1 MATNRLGLPPLPEGF
16 VIEETPMPPLPPG
29 FELESPKLETVKV
42 SDLFPKEDQ
51 PPKIDDSQPSLR
63 AAPEPTVGKKFKNF
77 IRNIFED
84 KTETNVKGQMIYQIS
99 QDTGRSLRDVEK
111 NYDLLIRDPKI
122 TGIQPDPTTMESIE
136 TAFTGA
142 VTVGLATNP
151 ISTALGVASF
161 MALDE
166 AENAIISA
174 VTDEE
179 YELGGGKNISDLLPD
194 DATRTSKEFVEI
206 LDLIGKGMIIGGVRN
221 RTKGAF
227 GRLSEQVTKKYID
240 EYKLPQDI
248 YMDAGKVRSVLRG
261 GKKDKFSPEEKD
273 LLLDLNLSGSQYRKA
288 LSDGVTIRVPAEKVT
303 KLVDRAWWGKVKETF
318 GKPKSSEV
326 VIRERAGEL
335 TEAPRGLLTEGRP
348 ITQPK
353 VEPPRV
359 AKPAQ
364 PPLEKPLVS
373 TGNYKDLKAP
383 KYVTDFLMDR
393 VSSMTIN
400 DGGSIGHTNNKTTK
414 TMLGKLIKQ
423 GFVEGNVES
432 GYRLTEKGKQ
442 AKDQVA
448 QNEKLAKEGVLMDYY
463 SQKKVTKDPLMNDMN
478 VLVGKMDGKPAYS
491 NGHYLIKGKPSPETS
506 ISPSNPPFDPVIPP
520 SSASDPI
527 ANPIGWFQSSAGKLV
542 VLSDGVKHSAIDSKY
557 YDFIKSKFPNS
568 DFRLTTEGKDIK
580 VAYSKEPIDRRLNK
594 VSIYSSGERVGVIM
608 PVRSD
613 KLSSV
618 VANLTNQSPAPLP
631 TQPRVEKPKIQAPKL
646 TQRESQELS
655 DLKANLNTTFERLAD
670 PNRTNAQLLQDQRS
684 AQRMIKLIQDK
695 EPEFQAPELPFESDI
710 KDVDAS
716 SLRQANI
723 EASERV
729 QHFSDTKAA
738 KERVEDVERVS
749 RAEITQFLRNAFD
762 VTIRGKATYKMKGVA
777 GFFSPVTKTVRS
789 AITDDIYVLSHEVA
803 HFIDNKIWGNQ
814 PKQRPH
820 FRPWQNELG
829 KLDYDPTKQRTS
841 EGFAEFIR
849 HFVSTGK
856 AKELAPTFYDYF
868 VGDFAKAHPKIY
880 EDILKLRDLMTRYN
894 KQGSVERVK
903 SQINFEGKAPEQ
915 PLIKTVQDKSL
926 NFRKQFLDDLA
937 PLEDVYKR
945 ESITELSP
953 DKDPLMLM
961 RVFKGKA
968 RSKAEMAIRY
978 NTTDY
983 VGRIT
988 GKGLVDVIKPVSKT
1002 KKELEDFLA
1011 YAYARRALSRP
1022 DIDAGI
1028 ELTDAQFV
1036 FDKYDSKKFREA
1048 SDELSGFADRVL
1060 EYYVDS
1066 RGMSP
1071 ETRDKIKSLNPV
1083 YLPLYRFFSD
1093 EPRFRSKA
1101 SRVSGGKPVKGLKG
1115 SGRQILNP
1123 IESMIRY
1130 VENIYSAADKTRVAI
1145 AIKDAVDQGV
1155 LPGTL
1160 IEKVPPPTDIK
1171 KMKLNTLINTLEKE
1185 GFGVFNSVD
1194 PQTGEL
1200 FRKQPSGSEMITLF
1214 TVGKRYFGK
1223 DNIIPIYEGEN
1234 VSFYE
1239 LDPRLHEMLQGLDHY
1254 QIHPALDFFLG
1265 APTRLMKLGAVGL
1278 NAGFTFITNPIRDLS
1293 TYMLFSKSKVPNPA
1307 APMVGLAADL
1317 GLGSKAAKDASR
1329 RFKAMG
1335 GDQATIYGR
1344 DRSARYKQMVS
1355 RIINEAAGTNI
1366 SKVKNVVLNPVD
1378 ALRRIFQTPELAP
1391 RIAEMQNKTK
1401 DYEKIYGK
1409 DSDAA
1414 YIRAFRDAQDVT
1426 INFSMMGNVSQY
1438 LNQMI
1443 PFFNPTIR
1451 GGEKLYREAKENP
1464 MRLIVRGVSTITV
1477 PALYFWYQNK
1487 DKEWYQK
1494 LPSELKYSQIHID
1507 TGDFGGSGD
1516 IISLPLP
1523 HEVGTLFGGIPM
1535 AYWDEMY
1542 DIDKEGVEE
1551 ALKLSLRQ
1559 LNPGTPLDLSVIKP
1573 FMLVASN
1580 KTWYGAP
1587 LETRSMQRKEIPDRY
1602 TDYTIPMAKVLS
1614 RWMYDNIGA
1623 YEFASP
1629 VKIEAFANAATG
1641 GLTKNINDIV
1651 TFSNKEIESK
1661 ADLPVVGKL
1670 FLRKEVY
1677 ENRPAFDFERF
1688 KLLNQKK
1695 VSKTI
1700 TPEQQIEL
1708 RKLEAEYKQYTRNR
1722 KRRELQ
1728 KEMEQN
1734 TP

>member
-1 MATNRLGLPPLPEGF
+1 MANGRVGLPPLPEGF
-16 VIEETPMPPLPPG
+16 IVEKTPMPPLPPG

-42 SDLFPKEDQ
+42 DDLFPKEDP

-122 TGIQPDPTTMESIE
+122 TGIQPDPSTMESIE
-136 TAFTGA
+136 TAFSA
-142 VTVGLATNP
+142 AIPIAALSNP
-151 ISTALGVASF
+151 LTLSLSNSVLSTSLGVAAF

-179 YELGGGKNISDLLPD
+179 YELGGGKNISDLLPE

-261 GKKDKFSPEEKD
+261 GRKDRFSPEEKD

-353 VEPPRV
+353 VEPP
-359 AKPAQ
+359 K
-364 PPLEKPLVS
+364 
-373 TGNYKDLKAP
+373 
-383 KYVTDFLMDR
+383 
-393 VSSMTIN
+393 
-400 DGGSIGHTNNKTTK
+400 
-414 TMLGKLIKQ
+414 
-423 GFVEGNVES
+423 
-432 GYRLTEKGKQ
+432 
-442 AKDQVA
+442 
-448 QNEKLAKEGVLMDYY
+448 
-463 SQKKVTKDPLMNDMN
+463 
-478 VLVGKMDGKPAYS
+478 
-491 NGHYLIKGKPSPETS
+491 
-506 ISPSNPPFDPVIPP
+506 
-520 SSASDPI
+520 
-527 ANPIGWFQSSAGKLV
+527 
-542 VLSDGVKHSAIDSKY
+542 
-557 YDFIKSKFPNS
+557 
-568 DFRLTTEGKDIK
+568 
-580 VAYSKEPIDRRLNK
+580 
-594 VSIYSSGERVGVIM
+594 
-608 PVRSD
+608 
-613 KLSSV
+613 
-618 VANLTNQSPAPLP
+618 
-631 TQPRVEKPKIQAPKL
+631 VEKPKL
-646 TQRESQELS
+646 TQRESKELL

-670 PNRTNAQLLQDQRS
+670 PNRTNTQLLQDQRS

-729 QHFSDTKAA
+729 QHFSDTNAA

-829 KLDYDPTKQRTS
+829 KLDYDLTKQRTS

-903 SQINFEGKAPEQ
+903 SQINFDGKP
-915 PLIKTVQDKSL
+915 PKIPIKERISDGITA
-926 NFRKQFLDDLA
+926 FRQLFLDDVALLESIFKKENISDLA
-937 PLEDVYKR
+937 P
-945 ESITELSP
+945 S
-953 DKDPLMLM
+953 KDPIQLTRM
-961 RVFKGKA
+961 FKGKA
-968 RSKAEMAIRY
+968 KSKAENAILY

-983 VGRIT
+983 VGNIT
-988 GKGLVDVIKPVSKT
+988 GDGLVTVLKPIAKNKT
-1002 KKELEDFLA
+1002 EIENFLS

-1036 FDKYDSKKFREA
+1036 FDKFDSKKFRKA
-1048 SDELSGFADRVL
+1048 SDGLSDWSDRIL
-1060 EYYVDS
+1060 DYMVDS
-1066 RGMSP
+1066 GGLSV
-1071 ETRDKIKSLNPV
+1071 EAKVKIKELNPI
-1083 YLPLYRFFSD
+1083 YLPLYRFFADRTVPKMKGKS
-1093 EPRFRSKA
+1093 
-1101 SRVSGGKPVKGLKG
+1101 VSGGKPVKGLKG

-1130 VENIYSAADKTRVAI
+1130 VENIYNAADKTRIAI
-1145 AIKDAVDQGV
+1145 ALRDLSDQNI
-1155 LPGTL
+1155 LPGGY
-1160 IEKVPPPTDIK
+1160 IEKVPPPTNVKTMQLKTVVDV
-1171 KMKLNTLINTLEKE
+1171 LEKN
-1185 GFGVFNSVD
+1185 GLGVFNR
-1194 PQTGEL
+1194 TGES
-1200 FRKQPSGSEMITLF
+1200 KSESDLLTLF
-1214 TVGKRYFGK
+1214 TVGKQYYGK
-1223 DNIIPIYEGEN
+1223 ENIIPIYEGEQ

-1239 LDPRLHEMLQGLDHY
+1239 VEPKLYSMLKGLETEYLPPTLDLLFGKSTRML
-1254 QIHPALDFFLG
+1254 
-1265 APTRLMKLGAVGL
+1265 KLGATGL
-1278 NAGFTFITNPIRDLS
+1278 NVAFSWIKNPIRDLS
-1293 TYMLFSKSKVPNPA
+1293 TYLVNSKQKFPNPA
-1307 APMVGLAADL
+1307 APTISLLADL
-1317 GLGSKAAKDASR
+1317 GIGSKQSKEAAR
-1329 RFKAMG
+1329 LFKAQG
-1335 GDQATIYGR
+1335 GGGTTLMGR
-1344 DRSARYKQMVS
+1344 DKLTNYKKRVS
-1355 RIINEAAGTNI
+1355 Q
-1366 SKVKNVVLNPVD
+1366 VLNTAQGGVRGNIKNITLQPVNTI
-1378 ALRRIFQTPELAP
+1378 RRILEVTESAP
-1391 RIAEMQNKTK
+1391 RIAEYEKKLK
-1401 DYEKIYGK
+1401 DYEKVYGK
-1409 DSDAA
+1409 GSADART
-1414 YIRAFRDAQDVT
+1414 RAFNDASDVT
-1426 INFSMMGNVSQY
+1426 TNFSRMGEKIGFI
-1438 LNQMI
+1438 NQMTA
-1443 PFFNPTIR
+1443 FFNAQLQ
-1451 GGEKLYREAKENP
+1451 GGDKIYREAKNNP
-1464 MRLIVRGVSTITV
+1464 MSLIVRGLSVITFPTI
-1477 PALYFWYQNK
+1477 YFWYQNK
-1487 DKEWYQK
+1487 DKEWFQK
-1494 LPSELKYSQIHID
+1494 LPSDWKYSHIYVD
-1507 TGDFGGSGD
+1507 TADFSDKED
-1516 IISLPLP
+1516 IVSLPLP
-1523 HEVGTLFGGIPM
+1523 HELGTLFGGITM
-1535 AYWDEMY
+1535 AYLDEEY
-1542 DIDKEGVEE
+1542 EKNPQATDEIVSQF
-1551 ALKLSLRQ
+1551 LKQ
-1559 LNPGTPLDLSVIKP
+1559 AVPTPVPTIIEP
-1573 FMLVASN
+1573 FKQAWAN
-1580 KTWYGAP
+1580 EKWYGAP
-1587 LETRSMQRKEIPDRY
+1587 IETRSMQRKEIPDRY
-1602 TDYTIPMAKVLS
+1602 TDYTLPIAKELS
-1614 RWMYDNIGA
+1614 RFMYDHKPTKKFTGMLGIHD
-1623 YEFASP
+1623 YLSP
-1629 VKIEAFANAATG
+1629 VMIENFVNSSTG
-1641 GLTKNINDIV
+1641 GLVQTINDV
-1651 TFSNKEIESK
+1651 ATLGEKEIESK
-1661 ADLPVVGKL
+1661 ADIPAVGKL
-1670 FLRKEVY
+1670 FLRKELY
-1677 ENRPAFDFERF
+1677 ENRPTLDFDRF
-1688 KLLNQKK
+1688 RLLQQKK

-1708 RKLEAEYKQYTRNR
+1708 RKLEAEYKQYLRNK

>member
-1 MATNRLGLPPLPEGF
+1 MATNKLGLPPLPEGF
-16 VIEETPMPPLPPG
+16 VLEETLIPPLPPG

-42 SDLFPKEDQ
+42 DDFFKGKKDDESFKTVIYNAVKRQENSIAKNNPYGVNLPRKQENIQRMKKIGGRVMKGSDTLLEFNDLQSGLSEGERIIDNILAVSNNDPAKFYSNYSGLQENSPEVRSFVQ
-51 PPKIDDSQPSLR
+51 IVSSELNKKPKIDDSQPSLR

-122 TGIQPDPTTMESIE
+122 TGIQPDPSTMESIE

-240 EYKLPQDI
+240 EYNLPKDI

-273 LLLDLNLSGSQYRKA
+273 LINDLNLSGSQVRKA
-288 LSDGVTIRVPAEKVT
+288 LKDGVSIRIPAEKVT
-303 KLVDRAWWGKVKETF
+303 KLVDRVWWGKVKSAF
-318 GKPKSSEV
+318 GKPKAGIADRV
-326 VIRERAGEL
+326 VTTERAGEL

-353 VEPPRV
+353 V
-359 AKPAQ
+359 KPSKMEEDIAF
-364 PPLEKPLVS
+364 K
-373 TGNYKDLKAP
+373 KAESN
-383 KYVTDFLMDR
+383 F
-393 VSSMTIN
+393 
-400 DGGSIGHTNNKTTK
+400 NKK
-414 TMLGKLIKQ
+414 VKQ
-423 GFVEGNVES
+423 GVS
-432 GYRLTEKGKQ
+432 PAAQ
-442 AKDQVA
+442 ASEFT
-448 QNEKLAKEGVLMDYY
+448 NY
-463 SQKKVTKDPLMNDMN
+463 
-478 VLVGKMDGKPAYS
+478 
-491 NGHYLIKGKPSPETS
+491 I
-506 ISPSNPPFDPVIPP
+506 
-520 SSASDPI
+520 
-527 ANPIGWFQSSAGKLV
+527 
-542 VLSDGVKHSAIDSKY
+542 
-557 YDFIKSKFPNS
+557 
-568 DFRLTTEGKDIK
+568 
-580 VAYSKEPIDRRLNK
+580 
-594 VSIYSSGERVGVIM
+594 
-608 PVRSD
+608 SD
-613 KLSSV
+613 KLGIADRNTWFDLSREWELYHYQNRSDLSNKTIV
-618 VANLTNQSPAPLP
+618 NNFIKRYKEKLSK
-631 TQPRVEKPKIQAPKL
+631 VEKPKL
-646 TQRESQELS
+646 TQRESQELL
-655 DLKANLNTTFERLAD
+655 DLKTNLNTTFERLAD

-945 ESITELSP
+945 EKITELSP

-1265 APTRLMKLGAVGL
+1265 APTRIMKLGAVGL

-1307 APMVGLAADL
+1307 APMIGLAADL

-1391 RIAEMQNKTK
+1391 RIAEMQNKIK

-1414 YIRAFRDAQDVT
+1414 YIKAFEDAQDVT
-1426 INFSMMGNVSQY
+1426 INFSKMGTVSQF
-1438 LNQMI
+1438 LNQI
-1443 PFFNPTIR
+1443 IAFFNPTIR

-1580 KTWYGAP
+1580 KTWYGTP

-1708 RKLEAEYKQYTRNR
+1708 RRLEAEYKQYIRNK

>member
-1 MATNRLGLPPLPEGF
+1 MATNKLGLPPLPEGF
-16 VIEETPMPPLPPG
+16 VLEETLIPPLPPG

-42 SDLFPKEDQ
+42 DDFFKGKKDDESFKTVIYNAVKRQENSIAKNNPYGVNLPRKQENIQRIKKIGGKVMKGSDTLLEFNDLQSGLSEGERIIDNILAVSNNDPAKFYSNYSGLPENSPEVRSFVQ
-51 PPKIDDSQPSLR
+51 IVSSELNKKPKIDDSQPSLR
-63 AAPEPTVGKKFKNF
+63 AAPEPKVGKKFKNF

-122 TGIQPDPTTMESIE
+122 TGIQPDPSTIESIE
-136 TAFTGA
+136 TAFSA
-142 VTVGLATNP
+142 AIPIAALSNP
-151 ISTALGVASF
+151 LTLSLSNSVLSTSLGVASF

-179 YELGGGKNISDLLPD
+179 YELGGGKNLSDLLPE

-206 LDLIGKGMIIGGVRN
+206 LDLIGKGWIIGGVRN

-261 GKKDKFSPEEKD
+261 GRKDRFSPEEKD
-273 LLLDLNLSGSQYRKA
+273 LINDLNLSGSQVRKA
-288 LSDGVTIRVPAEKVT
+288 LKDGVTIRIPAEKVT
-303 KLVDRAWWGKVKETF
+303 KLVDRAWWGKVKSAF
-318 GKPKSSEV
+318 GKPKAGIADRV
-326 VIRERAGEL
+326 VTTERAGEL

-348 ITQPK
+348 IKQPK
-353 VEPPRV
+353 VEPP
-359 AKPAQ
+359 K
-364 PPLEKPLVS
+364 
-373 TGNYKDLKAP
+373 
-383 KYVTDFLMDR
+383 
-393 VSSMTIN
+393 
-400 DGGSIGHTNNKTTK
+400 
-414 TMLGKLIKQ
+414 
-423 GFVEGNVES
+423 
-432 GYRLTEKGKQ
+432 
-442 AKDQVA
+442 
-448 QNEKLAKEGVLMDYY
+448 
-463 SQKKVTKDPLMNDMN
+463 
-478 VLVGKMDGKPAYS
+478 
-491 NGHYLIKGKPSPETS
+491 
-506 ISPSNPPFDPVIPP
+506 
-520 SSASDPI
+520 
-527 ANPIGWFQSSAGKLV
+527 
-542 VLSDGVKHSAIDSKY
+542 
-557 YDFIKSKFPNS
+557 
-568 DFRLTTEGKDIK
+568 
-580 VAYSKEPIDRRLNK
+580 
-594 VSIYSSGERVGVIM
+594 
-608 PVRSD
+608 
-613 KLSSV
+613 
-618 VANLTNQSPAPLP
+618 
-631 TQPRVEKPKIQAPKL
+631 VEKPKL
-646 TQRESQELS
+646 TKKESQELL

-670 PNRTNAQLLQDQRS
+670 PNRTNTQLLQDQRS

-945 ESITELSP
+945 EKITELSP

-1093 EPRFRSKA
+1093 EPRFRSKP

-1265 APTRLMKLGAVGL
+1265 APTRIMKLGAVGL

-1307 APMVGLAADL
+1307 APMIGLAADL

-1391 RIAEMQNKTK
+1391 RIAEMQNKIK

-1414 YIRAFRDAQDVT
+1414 YIKAFEDAQDVT
-1426 INFSMMGNVSQY
+1426 INFSKMGTVSQF
-1438 LNQMI
+1438 LNQI
-1443 PFFNPTIR
+1443 IAFFNPTIR

-1580 KTWYGAP
+1580 KTWYGTP

-1708 RKLEAEYKQYTRNR
+1708 RRLEAEYKQYIRNK

>member
-1 MATNRLGLPPLPEGF
+1 
-16 VIEETPMPPLPPG
+16 MPPLPPG

-42 SDLFPKEDQ
+42 DDLFPKEDQ

-122 TGIQPDPTTMESIE
+122 TGIQPDPSTMESIE
-136 TAFTGA
+136 TAFSA
-142 VTVGLATNP
+142 AIPIAALSNP
-151 ISTALGVASF
+151 LTLSLSNSVLSTSLGVAAF

-179 YELGGGKNISDLLPD
+179 YELGGGKNISDLLPE

-261 GKKDKFSPEEKD
+261 GRKDRFSPEEKD
-273 LLLDLNLSGSQYRKA
+273 LINDLNLSGSQVRKA
-288 LSDGVTIRVPAEKVT
+288 LKDGVTIRIPAEKVT
-303 KLVDRAWWGKVKETF
+303 KLVDRAWWGKVKSAF
-318 GKPKSSEV
+318 GKPKAGIADRV
-326 VIRERAGEL
+326 VTTERAGEL

-353 VEPPRV
+353 VEPP
-359 AKPAQ
+359 K
-364 PPLEKPLVS
+364 
-373 TGNYKDLKAP
+373 
-383 KYVTDFLMDR
+383 
-393 VSSMTIN
+393 
-400 DGGSIGHTNNKTTK
+400 
-414 TMLGKLIKQ
+414 
-423 GFVEGNVES
+423 
-432 GYRLTEKGKQ
+432 
-442 AKDQVA
+442 
-448 QNEKLAKEGVLMDYY
+448 
-463 SQKKVTKDPLMNDMN
+463 
-478 VLVGKMDGKPAYS
+478 
-491 NGHYLIKGKPSPETS
+491 
-506 ISPSNPPFDPVIPP
+506 
-520 SSASDPI
+520 
-527 ANPIGWFQSSAGKLV
+527 
-542 VLSDGVKHSAIDSKY
+542 
-557 YDFIKSKFPNS
+557 
-568 DFRLTTEGKDIK
+568 
-580 VAYSKEPIDRRLNK
+580 
-594 VSIYSSGERVGVIM
+594 
-608 PVRSD
+608 
-613 KLSSV
+613 
-618 VANLTNQSPAPLP
+618 
-631 TQPRVEKPKIQAPKL
+631 VEKPKIQAPTPKILLKYKENITLGRNTLKESIETTREIFREDLGNREITEAEIVRRGTESYNLAQKSLKEFEKNPLVYMERSLESLNSLQSKGTVDWTEDITNLKSLIAELKKTPTKQPKL
-646 TQRESQELS
+646 TQRESQELL

-729 QHFSDTKAA
+729 QHFSDTNAA

-1254 QIHPALDFFLG
+1254 QIHPAIDFFLG

-1401 DYEKIYGK
+1401 DYDKIYGK

-1551 ALKLSLRQ
+1551 ALKLSLKQ

-1708 RKLEAEYKQYTRNR
+1708 RRLESEYKQYLRNK

>member
-1 MATNRLGLPPLPEGF
+1 
-16 VIEETPMPPLPPG
+16 
-29 FELESPKLETVKV
+29 
-42 SDLFPKEDQ
+42 
-51 PPKIDDSQPSLR
+51 
-63 AAPEPTVGKKFKNF
+63 
-77 IRNIFED
+77 
-84 KTETNVKGQMIYQIS
+84 MIYQIS

-122 TGIQPDPTTMESIE
+122 TGIQPDPSTMESIE

-179 YELGGGKNISDLLPD
+179 YELGGGKNISDLLPE

-348 ITQPK
+348 IAQPK
-353 VEPPRV
+353 VEPP
-359 AKPAQ
+359 K
-364 PPLEKPLVS
+364 
-373 TGNYKDLKAP
+373 
-383 KYVTDFLMDR
+383 
-393 VSSMTIN
+393 
-400 DGGSIGHTNNKTTK
+400 
-414 TMLGKLIKQ
+414 
-423 GFVEGNVES
+423 
-432 GYRLTEKGKQ
+432 
-442 AKDQVA
+442 
-448 QNEKLAKEGVLMDYY
+448 
-463 SQKKVTKDPLMNDMN
+463 
-478 VLVGKMDGKPAYS
+478 
-491 NGHYLIKGKPSPETS
+491 
-506 ISPSNPPFDPVIPP
+506 
-520 SSASDPI
+520 
-527 ANPIGWFQSSAGKLV
+527 
-542 VLSDGVKHSAIDSKY
+542 
-557 YDFIKSKFPNS
+557 
-568 DFRLTTEGKDIK
+568 
-580 VAYSKEPIDRRLNK
+580 
-594 VSIYSSGERVGVIM
+594 
-608 PVRSD
+608 
-613 KLSSV
+613 
-618 VANLTNQSPAPLP
+618 
-631 TQPRVEKPKIQAPKL
+631 VEKPKIQAPTPKILLKYKENITLGRNTLKESIETTREIFREDLGNREITEAEIVRRGTESYNLAQKSLKEFEKNPLVYMERSLESLNSLQSKGTVDWTEDITNVKSLIAELKKTSTKQPKL

-670 PNRTNAQLLQDQRS
+670 PNRTNTQLLQDQRS

-762 VTIRGKATYKMKGVA
+762 VTIRGKATHKMKGVA

-829 KLDYDPTKQRTS
+829 KLDYDLTKQRTS

-868 VGDFAKAHPKIY
+868 VGDFAKANPKIY

-903 SQINFEGKAPEQ
+903 SQINFDGKP
-915 PLIKTVQDKSL
+915 PKIPIKERISDGITS
-926 NFRKQFLDDLA
+926 FRQLFLDDVALLESIFKKENISDLA
-937 PLEDVYKR
+937 P
-945 ESITELSP
+945 S
-953 DKDPLMLM
+953 KDPIQLTRM
-961 RVFKGKA
+961 FKGKA
-968 RSKAEMAIRY
+968 KSKAENAILY

-983 VGRIT
+983 VGNIT
-988 GKGLVDVIKPVSKT
+988 GDGLVTVLKPIAKNKT
-1002 KKELEDFLA
+1002 EIENFLS

-1036 FDKYDSKKFREA
+1036 FDKFDSKKFRKA
-1048 SDELSGFADRVL
+1048 SDGLSDWSDRIL
-1060 EYYVDS
+1060 DYMVDS
-1066 RGMSP
+1066 GGLSV
-1071 ETRDKIKSLNPV
+1071 EAKVKIKELNPI
-1083 YLPLYRFFSD
+1083 YLPLYRFFADRTVPKMKGKS
-1093 EPRFRSKA
+1093 
-1101 SRVSGGKPVKGLKG
+1101 VSGGKPVKGLKG

-1130 VENIYSAADKTRVAI
+1130 VENIYNAADKTRIAI
-1145 AIKDAVDQGV
+1145 ALRDLSDQNI
-1155 LPGTL
+1155 LPGGY
-1160 IEKVPPPTDIK
+1160 IEKVPPPTNVKTMQLKTVVDV
-1171 KMKLNTLINTLEKE
+1171 LEKN
-1185 GFGVFNSVD
+1185 GLGVFNR
-1194 PQTGEL
+1194 TGES
-1200 FRKQPSGSEMITLF
+1200 KSESDLLTLF
-1214 TVGKRYFGK
+1214 TVGKQYYGK
-1223 DNIIPIYEGEN
+1223 ENIIPIYEGEQ

-1239 LDPRLHEMLQGLDHY
+1239 VEPKLYSMLKGLETEYLPPTLDLLFGKSTRML
-1254 QIHPALDFFLG
+1254 
-1265 APTRLMKLGAVGL
+1265 KLGATGL
-1278 NAGFTFITNPIRDLS
+1278 NVAFSWIKNPIRDLS
-1293 TYMLFSKSKVPNPA
+1293 TYLVNSKQKFPNPA
-1307 APMVGLAADL
+1307 APTISLLADL
-1317 GLGSKAAKDASR
+1317 GIGSKQSKEAAR
-1329 RFKAMG
+1329 LFKAQG
-1335 GDQATIYGR
+1335 GGGTTLMGR
-1344 DRSARYKQMVS
+1344 DKLTSYKKRVS
-1355 RIINEAAGTNI
+1355 Q
-1366 SKVKNVVLNPVD
+1366 VLNTAQGGVRGNIKNITLQPVNTI
-1378 ALRRIFQTPELAP
+1378 RRILEVTESAP
-1391 RIAEMQNKTK
+1391 RIAEYEKKLK
-1401 DYEKIYGK
+1401 DYEKVYGK
-1409 DSDAA
+1409 GSDDAKIAAFNDS
-1414 YIRAFRDAQDVT
+1414 QDVT
-1426 INFSMMGNVSQY
+1426 INFSRMGEKIGFI
-1438 LNQMI
+1438 NQMTA
-1443 PFFNPTIR
+1443 FFNAQLQ
-1451 GGEKLYREAKENP
+1451 GGDKIYREAKNNP
-1464 MRLIVRGVSTITV
+1464 MSLIVRGLGVITFPTI
-1477 PALYFWYQNK
+1477 YFWYQNK
-1487 DKEWYQK
+1487 DKEWFQK
-1494 LPSELKYSQIHID
+1494 LPSDWKYSHIYVD
-1507 TGDFGGSGD
+1507 TADFSNKKD
-1516 IISLPLP
+1516 IVSLPLP
-1523 HEVGTLFGGIPM
+1523 HELGTLFGGITM
-1535 AYWDEMY
+1535 AYLDEEY
-1542 DIDKEGVEE
+1542 EKNPQATDEIVSQF
-1551 ALKLSLRQ
+1551 LKQ
-1559 LNPGTPLDLSVIKP
+1559 AVPAPVPTIIEP
-1573 FMLVASN
+1573 FKQAWAN
-1580 KTWYGAP
+1580 EKWYGAP
-1587 LETRSMQRKEIPDRY
+1587 IETRSMQRKEIPDRY
-1602 TDYTIPMAKVLS
+1602 TDYTLPIAKELS
-1614 RWMYDNIGA
+1614 RFMYDHKPTKKFTGMLGIHD
-1623 YEFASP
+1623 YLSP
-1629 VKIEAFANAATG
+1629 VMIENFVNSSTG
-1641 GLTKNINDIV
+1641 GLAQTINDV
-1651 TFSNKEIESK
+1651 ATLGEKEIKSK
-1661 ADLPVVGKL
+1661 ADIPAVGKL
-1670 FLRKEVY
+1670 FLRKEIY
-1677 ENRPAFDFERF
+1677 ENRPTLDFDRF
-1688 KLLNQKK
+1688 RLLQQKK

>member
-1 MATNRLGLPPLPEGF
+1 MATNKLGLPPLPEGF
-16 VIEETPMPPLPPG
+16 VLEETLMPPLPPG

-42 SDLFPKEDQ
+42 DDLFPKEDQ

-122 TGIQPDPTTMESIE
+122 TGIQPDPSTMESIE
-136 TAFTGA
+136 TAFSA
-142 VTVGLATNP
+142 AIPIAALSNP
-151 ISTALGVASF
+151 LTLSLSNSVLSTSLGVAAF

-179 YELGGGKNISDLLPD
+179 YELGGGKNISDLLPE

-261 GKKDKFSPEEKD
+261 GRKDRFSPEEKD

-353 VEPPRV
+353 VEPPKV
-359 AKPAQ
+359 
-364 PPLEKPLVS
+364 
-373 TGNYKDLKAP
+373 
-383 KYVTDFLMDR
+383 
-393 VSSMTIN
+393 
-400 DGGSIGHTNNKTTK
+400 
-414 TMLGKLIKQ
+414 
-423 GFVEGNVES
+423 
-432 GYRLTEKGKQ
+432 
-442 AKDQVA
+442 
-448 QNEKLAKEGVLMDYY
+448 
-463 SQKKVTKDPLMNDMN
+463 KK
-478 VLVGKMDGKPAYS
+478 
-491 NGHYLIKGKPSPETS
+491 
-506 ISPSNPPFDPVIPP
+506 
-520 SSASDPI
+520 
-527 ANPIGWFQSSAGKLV
+527 
-542 VLSDGVKHSAIDSKY
+542 
-557 YDFIKSKFPNS
+557 
-568 DFRLTTEGKDIK
+568 
-580 VAYSKEPIDRRLNK
+580 
-594 VSIYSSGERVGVIM
+594 
-608 PVRSD
+608 
-613 KLSSV
+613 
-618 VANLTNQSPAPLP
+618 
-631 TQPRVEKPKIQAPKL
+631 PKL
-646 TQRESQELS
+646 TQRESQELL

-738 KERVEDVERVS
+738 KERVEDVERIS

-945 ESITELSP
+945 EKITELSP

-1239 LDPRLHEMLQGLDHY
+1239 LDPRLHEMLQGLDHH
-1254 QIHPALDFFLG
+1254 QLPPAVDFFLG
-1265 APTRLMKLGAVGL
+1265 APTRIMKLGAVGL

-1307 APMVGLAADL
+1307 APMIGLAADL

-1355 RIINEAAGTNI
+1355 RIINEASGTNM

-1391 RIAEMQNKTK
+1391 RIAEMQNKIK

-1414 YIRAFRDAQDVT
+1414 YINAFEDAQDVT
-1426 INFSMMGNVSQY
+1426 INFSKMGTVSQL

-1708 RKLEAEYKQYTRNR
+1708 RRLEAEYKQYLRNK